1 LDRFREIIKS
11 PLFEQDLSQL
21 GFDAVRADEFTEG
34 CEFVL
39 ARNPEYGTLIAK
51 NVWFLPMWQPDKGKR
66 VNLYYTFD
74 RDHVYFLSL
83 QRAAEDV
90 QE

>member
-1 LDRFREIIKS
+1 MDKFRTIVKN
-11 PLFEQDLSQL
+11 PLFDQDLSKL

-39 ARNPEYGTLIAK
+39 ARDPKYGTLIAK

-74 RDHVYFLSL
+74 QDHVYFLSL
-83 QRAAEDV
+83 QRASEEV
-90 QE
+90 PE